1 VVRRTLTLIGL
12 VVLAMAGA
20 APASAHGIGGRSD
33 LPVPVSYFIV
43 GAAVVL
49 ALSFAALAILW
60 PEPRLQEP
68 SRGRV
73 VGRWGRWPIV
83 LAAGVGLVG
92 LALVIG
98 AGILGEDRRT
108 NAAPVLLWV
117 YFWLVLPFVG
127 AITGDLYR
135 YLNPWRTMAG
145 DRDRRALPAVGSLG
159 IWPATAA
166 FVAFTW
172 LELVHTDSA
181 NPIVLGTAAL
191 LYSLYLG
198 AAVVLTDKDTAFGSF
213 DAFTSYNAYI
223 GAIAPLE
230 LDTTGEWRWHGWLR
244 RLPQLPVRRGMAVFV
259 AAMIGTVTYDGL
271 SSTEWWGD
279 TWGSRARD
287 EWFGTIAIVATIAL
301 IYGAYWLASWGAAR
315 AGGGSLSA
323 SQVASSFA
331 HTLVPIALAYA
342 VAHYFTLI
350 IFEGQLLV
358 AVASDPL
365 GLGSDFL
372 GTAANRINFWLSPTS
387 IWYVQLTAILTG
399 HVAAIVLAHDRALAI
414 FPKDRAVRSQY
425 AMLGLMVALTGLGL
439 ALLAAG

>member
-1 VVRRTLTLIGL
+1 MKRRTLTIIGL
-12 VVLAMAGA
+12 VGAVVAGA

-43 GAAVVL
+43 GGAIVL
-49 ALSFAALAILW
+49 ALSFAALAVLW
-60 PEPRLQEP
+60 PVPRLQAV
-68 SRGRV
+68 SKGRI
-73 VGRWGRWPIV
+73 VGRWRRGPVVV
-83 LAAGVGLVG
+83 LAVIGLIG
-92 LALVIG
+92 LALTIG
-98 AGILGEDRRT
+98 AGIIGEDRRT

-117 YFWLVLPFVG
+117 YFILVIPFLG
-127 AITGDLYR
+127 AVFGDLYR
-135 YLNPWRTMAG
+135 HINPWRTMAG
-145 DRDRRALPAVGSLG
+145 DRTRPAFPAVTALG
-159 IWPATAA
+159 VWPAAAA

-172 LELVHTDSA
+172 FELVHRDSA
-181 NPIVLGTAAL
+181 NPVAIGTAAL
-191 LYSLYLG
+191 IYSLYLG
-198 AAVVLTDKDTAFGSF
+198 GAVVLTDKDRAFATF

-230 LDTTGEWRWHGWLR
+230 LDAHGYWTWHGWLR
-244 RLPQLPVRRGMAVFV
+244 RLPQVPAYPGMPVFV

-271 SSTEWWGD
+271 SATEWWGD
-279 TWGSRARD
+279 TWDSTANE
-287 EWFGTIAIVATIAL
+287 EWFGTLALVATVAV
-301 IYGAYWLASWGAAR
+301 IYAAYWLASWGAAR
-315 AGGGSLSA
+315 AGGSLSA

-350 IFEGQLLV
+350 IFEGQLAV

-365 GLGSDFL
+365 GLGSDFF

-387 IWYVQLTAILTG
+387 IWYVQLTAILGG
-399 HVAAIVLAHDRALAI
+399 HVAAIVLAHDRALAV
-414 FPKDRAVRSQY
+414 FPKERAVRSQY

>member
-1 VVRRTLTLIGL
+1 MT
-12 VVLAMAGA
+12 AA

-43 GAAVVL
+43 GGAVVL
-49 ALSFAALAILW
+49 ALSFAALAVLW
-60 PEPRLQEP
+60 PEPRLQVP
-68 SRGRV
+68 SAGRV
-73 VGRWGRWPIV
+73 LGSWGRWPLAV
-83 LAAGVGLVG
+83 LAVIGIMG
-92 LALVIG
+92 LALTIG
-98 AGILGEDRRT
+98 AGIIGEDRRT

-117 YFWLVLPFVG
+117 YFILVVPFAGAVVG
-127 AITGDLYR
+127 DFYR
-135 YLNPWRTMAG
+135 HLNPWRTMAG
-145 DRDRRALPAVGSLG
+145 DRERPAFPGVMALGV
-159 IWPATAA
+159 WPATAV

-181 NPIVLGTAAL
+181 NPIVIGTAAL

-198 AAVVLTDKDTAFGSF
+198 AVVVLTDKDTAFGSF
-213 DAFTSYNAYI
+213 DAFTPYNAYI

-230 LDTTGEWRWHGWLR
+230 IDHSGDWRWHGWLR
-244 RLPQLPVRRGMAVFV
+244 RLPQLPVRRGMPVFV

-279 TWGSRARD
+279 TWGETARE
-287 EWFGTIAIVATIAL
+287 EWFGTLALVSAVAV
-301 IYGAYWLASWGAAR
+301 IYAAYWLASWGAAR
-315 AGGGSLSA
+315 AGASLSV

-350 IFEGQLLV
+350 IFEGQLV
-358 AVASDPL
+358 TAVASDPL
-365 GLGSDFL
+365 GLGSDFF

-387 IWYVQLTAILTG
+387 IWYVQLTAILGG
-399 HVAAIVLAHDRALAI
+399 HVAAIVLAHDRALAV

-439 ALLAAG
+439 ALLAAS